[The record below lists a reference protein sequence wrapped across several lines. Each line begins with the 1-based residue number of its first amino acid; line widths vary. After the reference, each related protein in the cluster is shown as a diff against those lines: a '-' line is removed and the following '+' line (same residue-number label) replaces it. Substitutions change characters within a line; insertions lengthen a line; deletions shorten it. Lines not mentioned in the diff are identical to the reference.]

1 MLTHHRKTVCL
12 SLMSL
17 DLPLWSVVEASAT
30 LYEKELQRYHL
41 LLREPPLDEYRP
53 SSLRGNEDP
62 QGNEAMKPQVPPP
75 IARFLWLELSPYRII
90 LTMQTHGKLSYRHY
104 WEKGVFGP
112 SRFWLQGDD
121 PTHCSQMQLRNY
133 TRSLELQGDP
143 LPEHLRVE
151 YELWAAREFLG
162 QYILT
167 VNIQP
172 DDA

>member
-17 DLPLWSVVEASAT
+17 NLPLWSVVEASAT

-41 LLREPPLDEYRP
+41 LLREPPLRDRLPVDLQEGGGDW
-53 SSLRGNEDP
+53 SSAP
-62 QGNEAMKPQVPPP
+62 AS
-75 IARFLWLELSPYRII
+75 RFLWLELSPYRII

-112 SRFWLQGDD
+112 TRFWLQGDD
-121 PTHCSQMQLRNY
+121 PTYCSQMRLRNY
-133 TRSLELQGDP
+133 TRDLKLEGDP

-151 YELWAAREFLG
+151 YELWAAQEFLG
-162 QYILT
+162 HYVLNVDIRS
-167 VNIQP
+167 
-172 DDA
+172 DD